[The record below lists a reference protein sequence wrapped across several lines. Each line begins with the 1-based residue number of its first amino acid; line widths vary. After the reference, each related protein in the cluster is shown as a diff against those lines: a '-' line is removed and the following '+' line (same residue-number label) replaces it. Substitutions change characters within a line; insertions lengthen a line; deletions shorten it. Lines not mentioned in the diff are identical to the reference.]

1 MADEIDRD
9 IHWSNQLEDLI
20 AKEGEKCR
28 GLAWLHQRAETTIS
42 KKNNA
47 IQIPVIVLS
56 TLCGTASVSSTSLFG
71 EANAQIASIVIG
83 FVSITVGVLNTIQS
97 YFAFSRK
104 AEAHRIAHLH
114 YSKLFSWIA
123 VELALP
129 REERLE
135 PEVMLKQLRE
145 QMERLAETT
154 PTLPESIIREF
165 NNNFKKYEDVA
176 KPMETNGLQKIVVFR
191 TPLRSPQS
199 DLKITIPDSKD
210 TDGRGNA
217 EGNILRVE

>member
-1 MADEIDRD
+1 MAEEIDRD
-9 IHWSNQLEDLI
+9 IHWSVQLEDLI

-28 GLAWLHQRAETTIS
+28 GLAWLHQRAELTIS

-97 YFAFSRK
+97 YFGFSRK

-165 NNNFKKYEDVA
+165 NAQFKKYDDVA

-199 DLKITIPDSKD
+199 DLKITIPISKD
-210 TDGRGNA
+210 NDVGNA
-217 EGNILRVE
+217 EGNIVRVE